1 MLMRGSQA
9 IGGADSCMRLPP
21 GKVLGTSRS
30 NSGQHCYRRIISRIH
45 SALNAERSC
54 EFAAPPWDG
63 QVSTFRLG
71 GSYSHGLAG
80 REIFT
85 NTRTIQAPDEEERAP
100 PQRTGVLEKGG
111 AAKALVLAKLPYVA
125 LMLCITTLFHVHAKP
140 VMSTLIEFYIF
151 TICFL
156 ETKMHAPRVWSTVC
170 DEPRRVRFLNMS
182 VIQHIRV

>member
-1 MLMRGSQA
+1 MSSQ
-9 IGGADSCMRLPP
+9 RRP
-21 GKVLGTSRS
+21 GMDRCPHFDLGEIIHTVLR
-30 NSGQHCYRRIISRIH
+30 
-45 SALNAERSC
+45 
-54 EFAAPPWDG
+54 
-63 QVSTFRLG
+63 
-71 GSYSHGLAG
+71 LAG

-125 LMLCITTLFHVHAKP
+125 LMLCITTRFHVHAKP
-140 VMSTLIEFYIF
+140 VDEHFNRGLHS

-156 ETKMHAPRVWSTVC
+156 ETKMHSPRVWSTVC
-170 DEPRRVRFLNMS
+170 DEPRRVRFLNMN

>member
-1 MLMRGSQA
+1 M
-9 IGGADSCMRLPP
+9 
-21 GKVLGTSRS
+21 LGTSRS

-45 SALNAERSC
+45 SAVNAERSC

-63 QVSTFRLG
+63 QVFTFRLG
-71 GSYSHGLAG
+71 ESHSHGLAFG
-80 REIFT
+80 GKRYLPTPVPFKL
-85 NTRTIQAPDEEERAP
+85 RMKKSERLRSRRAS
-100 PQRTGVLEKGG
+100 LEKGG

-125 LMLCITTLFHVHAKP
+125 LMLCITTRFHVHAKP
-140 VMSTLIEFYIF
+140 VMSTLIEFYIL

-156 ETKMHAPRVWSTVC
+156 ETKMHSPRVWSTVC